1 METRLNSSY
10 KQIKTQGCIDA
21 QLVITIYKTV
31 VCVLN
36 GLIFFII
43 FYGGAICS
51 ALYKL
56 SKFLFS
62 NKLMLSHNNYGVSIT
77 ILLSLVNQWLARTCG
92 RQEIKV

>member
-43 FYGGAICS
+43 IIMVGQY
-51 ALYKL
+51 
-56 SKFLFS
+56 
-62 NKLMLSHNNYGVSIT
+62 
-77 ILLSLVNQWLARTCG
+77 LVYYTN
-92 RQEIKV
+92 